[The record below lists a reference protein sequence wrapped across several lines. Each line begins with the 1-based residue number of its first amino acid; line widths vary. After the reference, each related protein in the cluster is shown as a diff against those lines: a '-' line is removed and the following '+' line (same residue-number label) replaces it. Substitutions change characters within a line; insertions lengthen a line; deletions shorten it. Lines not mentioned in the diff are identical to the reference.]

1 MQVGADAS
9 LPPLLQLDPG
19 QVYAVDYL
27 FAEGNDRPMSRWGHS
42 MLRLVVCAPGRP
54 PGPDCRLDLQYH
66 QVLSFR
72 AFIDDVQISSWRGLA
87 GSYPSRLYVLPFAQV
102 IEEYTKVELRGLQ
115 SIPLRLEP
123 AEISDL
129 LERTARLHWS
139 YDGDYYFLSNNCAVE
154 TFKLLHDGV
163 PRLAAADLASITPTG
178 LLRRLRNTGV
188 ADVTVLEHRD
198 DALRL
203 GYYFEALS
211 GRYQAMFDVVR
222 NSLGLPQ
229 SRVQD
234 WMDLD
239 PRERAPWLQRA
250 DLRASAALLLLEQAA
265 LRRQQL
271 LSRDELKRRFF
282 RNDAGDRTGAAD
294 AIGSLQDVRRLEN
307 LFSRPAVLLA
317 GTGYGLPQSE
327 ERTALAQESDRRAAE
342 WRQQTQWLRDE
353 ARRWLSEKRLAALD
367 ATDANVQ
374 TLGERLR
381 VLHREQGGLQLIDE
395 G

>member
-1 MQVGADAS
+1 
-9 LPPLLQLDPG
+9 
-19 QVYAVDYL
+19 
-27 FAEGNDRPMSRWGHS
+27 
-42 MLRLVVCAPGRP
+42 
-54 PGPDCRLDLQYH
+54 
-66 QVLSFR
+66 
-72 AFIDDVQISSWRGLA
+72 
-87 GSYPSRLYVLPFAQV
+87 
-102 IEEYTKVELRGLQ
+102 
-115 SIPLRLEP
+115 
-123 AEISDL
+123 
-129 LERTARLHWS
+129 
-139 YDGDYYFLSNNCAVE
+139 
-154 TFKLLHDGV
+154 
-163 PRLAAADLASITPTG
+163 
-178 LLRRLRNTGV
+178 
-188 ADVTVLEHRD
+188 VLEHRD

-211 GRYQAMFDVVR
+211 GRYQAMFDVAR
-222 NSLGLPQ
+222 YSLGLPQ

-282 RNDAGDRTGAAD
+282 RNDAGDRMGAAD

-327 ERTALAQESDRRAAE
+327 ERTALAQEGDRRAAE

-367 ATDANVQ
+367 ATDANVE